1 MYDDI
6 AEETGYADRTL
17 RLVKETAEKIES
29 GRRLPELSFSHHVEV
44 ASLPPEKQEAVAEI
58 VGVDRLVVTR
68 LIDGVQKRHLSEMN
82 KDFKPFIYN
91 IKKPPVVVALFLRS
105 CDNRKQE

>member
-1 MYDDI
+1 M
-6 AEETGYADRTL
+6 AKQTL
-17 RLVKETAEKIES
+17 KDTKWVSENVES
-29 GRRLPELSFSHHVEV
+29 SLRKDNLSFNHHREV

-58 VGVDRLVVTR
+58 VGVPQNTISVIVDNIR
-68 LIDGVQKRHLSEMN
+68 KRQLSIFD

-105 CDNRKQE
+105 CNNRKQE